1 MKWSNAMNAFILV
14 YQGTDQPVHIG
25 DIFYIKGKAY
35 TYMGDWDII
44 DVVQGMGMPIV
55 DTDRG
60 MMEAH
65 SLGLELIYAGA

>member
-1 MKWSNAMNAFILV
+1 MNILV
-14 YQGTDQPVHIG
+14 YKGRSQPVEIG

-35 TYMGDWDII
+35 TYMGDWDVI
-44 DVVQGMGMPIV
+44 DVAPGAGMPIV

>member
-1 MKWSNAMNAFILV
+1 MNAFTLV
-14 YQGTDQPVHIG
+14 YEGTNEPVAIG
-25 DIFYIKGKAY
+25 DIIYTQGKAY

-60 MMEAH
+60 MVEAH
-65 SLGLELIYAGA
+65 TLGLELAYKGE